1 MMPELNLS
9 LIGLYLAA
17 ALVLAI
23 TPGPGILFVMAQTA
37 KGGKS
42 AGVSASFGTA
52 IGGFFHVIMGALG
65 VSALV
70 YSSARTFELVKL
82 AGALY
87 LFFLGFKALREKTVF
102 SAESIERIKYDPSSL
117 RQGIVT
123 EALNPKTALFFLAF
137 IPQFVDPSTSV
148 AGQFI
153 LLGSLS
159 VILNTS
165 ADLVAVAITHTVLR
179 HLRRSARGIRAFR
192 YFSASAYFGLGA
204 LALSAKRAS

>member
-1 MMPELNLS
+1 MFEVNLS
-9 LIGLYLAA
+9 LLSLYLVA
-17 ALVLAI
+17 ALMLAI

-52 IGGFFHVIMGALG
+52 IGGFVHVLMGALG

-70 YSSARTFELVKL
+70 YSSAQAFELVKI

-87 LFFLGFKALREKTVF
+87 LFFLGLKALRDKTVF
-102 SAESIERIKYDPSSL
+102 SAEAIDRIQYDPSSL
-117 RQGIVT
+117 RQGILT

-137 IPQFVDPSTSV
+137 IPQFIDPAAAV
-148 AGQFI
+148 APQFV
-153 LLGSLS
+153 LLGAIS
-159 VILNTS
+159 VVLNTS
-165 ADLVAVAITHTVLR
+165 ADLCAVALTDAVLR
-179 HLRRSARGIRAFR
+179 RLRRSARGLRAFR
-192 YFSASAYFGLGA
+192 FFSASAYFGLGA